1 MTTVSIGIPS
11 YNEESNIKTIL
22 ESVICSNLNS
32 IDLSEIIIS
41 DDSTDDTPNI
51 VKQFMKNHSKKII
64 FLHNNKR
71 RGAANAWNDII
82 QNATGQIIV
91 LYDADVKPNPNCTL
105 ELVNKLN
112 NNVGICASNPRAIP
126 GQGIPAQGTIFVND
140 WLESVRKRQISE
152 YTVMG
157 RGLSIRSDIAKKIT
171 LPESLIA
178 IDLYIQSKVIE
189 MGYDVVFNPNAIVQF
204 KPAKTFGDFS
214 SQVIRASKGH
224 DQLKKLG
231 YGVKNHLPLKTAIV
245 EYIRVALRNP
255 SGALSTCLCYIMI
268 PFYMSRLNNVDTAL
282 WHTAQSTK

>member
-1 MTTVSIGIPS
+1 LTTVSIGIPS
-11 YNEESNIKTIL
+11 YNEESNIKSIL
-22 ESVICSNLNS
+22 ESVISSNLNS
-32 IDLSEIIIS
+32 IDLSEIIVS
-41 DDSTDDTPNI
+41 DDSTDDTPHI

-64 FLHNNKR
+64 FLHDNKR
-71 RGAANAWNDII
+71 RGAANAWNGII

-105 ELVNKLN
+105 ELVNKIN
-112 NNVGICASNPRAIP
+112 NNVGICASNPRPVP
-126 GQGIPAQGTIFVND
+126 GQGIPAQGTIFVSD

-171 LPESLIA
+171 IPESLIA
-178 IDLYIQSKVIE
+178 IDLYIQTKVME
-189 MGYDVVFNPNAIVQF
+189 MGYGVVYNPNAIVQF
-204 KPAKTFGDFS
+204 KPAKTFVDFS

-231 YGVKNHLPLKTAIV
+231 YKAKNQLALKTAIV

-255 SGALSTCLCYIMI
+255 SGALSACLCYIMI
-268 PFYMSRLNNVDTAL
+268 PFYMSRISNVDTAL
-282 WHTAQSTK
+282 WHTAKSTK

>member
-1 MTTVSIGIPS
+1 LTTVSIGIPS
-11 YNEESNIKTIL
+11 YNEESNIKSIL
-22 ESVICSNLNS
+22 ESVISSNLNS
-32 IDLSEIIIS
+32 IDLSEIIVS
-41 DDSTDDTPNI
+41 DDSTDDTPHI

-64 FLHNNKR
+64 FLHDNKR
-71 RGAANAWNDII
+71 RGAANAWNGII

-105 ELVNKLN
+105 ELVNKIN
-112 NNVGICASNPRAIP
+112 NNVGICASNPRPVP
-126 GQGIPAQGTIFVND
+126 GQGIPAQGTIFVSD

-171 LPESLIA
+171 IPESLIA
-178 IDLYIQSKVIE
+178 MDLYIQTKVME
-189 MGYDVVFNPNAIVQF
+189 MGYGVVYNPNAIVQF
-204 KPAKTFGDFS
+204 KPAKTFVDFS

-231 YGVKNHLPLKTAIV
+231 YKAKNQLALKTAIV

-255 SGALSTCLCYIMI
+255 SGALSACLCYIMI
-268 PFYMSRLNNVDTAL
+268 PFYMSRISNVDTAL
-282 WHTAQSTK
+282 WHTAKSTK